1 MSGTTTNGKQ
11 TKTEKEPELTPEQMN
26 EINVILTRAR
36 QGDESVLPEL
46 QRVLDEYPGIWVRA
60 GNVAAH
66 ARSAWLRLISGSDYL
81 VHVSADRYSDAEVN
95 LLVGRDASPME
106 RLLAERIVL
115 CRLQVS
121 HAEHMMTQL
130 AVKASIEVAAALDKR
145 ISVCQKRL
153 SGAVTDLARHQ
164 KVFGCSGQPVTPMAA
179 SAPPVDITPPS
190 PVTSQQ
196 PADITPPMAS
206 AASVQASPM
215 PAPTIDPSTLDM
227 SEEAIEARIR
237 AEWDAHHGIQRDDA
251 ADHRNGHSGN
261 NGFNNRIKELLESA
275 TGP

>member
-1 MSGTTTNGKQ
+1 MSGTTTNGKKA
-11 TKTEKEPELTPEQMN
+11 TAEKQPELTPEQMN
-26 EINVILTRAR
+26 EINVILARAR
-36 QGDESVLPEL
+36 QGDEGVLPEL

-66 ARSAWLRLISGSDYL
+66 ARSAWLRLIGGSDYL
-81 VHVSADRYSDAEVN
+81 VKESADRYSDAQIN
-95 LLVGRDASPME
+95 LLVGKDASPME

-130 AVKASIEVAAALDKR
+130 AEKASIEVAAALDKR

-164 KVFGCSGQPVTPMAA
+164 KVFGCSGQPVA
-179 SAPPVDITPPS
+179 STTVPAPPVDITPPS
-190 PVTSQQ
+190 PVSSQQ
-196 PADITPPMAS
+196 PIDITPPMAPLAS
-206 AASVQASPM
+206 AQGLAM
-215 PAPTIDPSTLDM
+215 PAPTIDPSSLDM

-237 AEWDAHHGIQRDDA
+237 AEWDAYHGIQP
-251 ADHRNGHSGN
+251 DHANHRRNGNNKS
-261 NGFNNRIKELLESA
+261 NGFNNRIKDLLEP
-275 TGP
+275 TVTR